1 MAGFSLTVALAQIA
15 PVWLDRAATL
25 AKVNSYVEQAA
36 RQGCGLVAFGE
47 ALVPGYPFWLELTDG
62 ARFNSPLQK
71 TIFAEYASQAVQPE
85 SGHLD
90 EICATAARNRIAVY
104 LGCVERAAD
113 RGAHSLLLFARVY
126 RSGRADSLD
135 SSQTDANLRREA
147 RLGRW

>member
-90 EICATAARNRIAVY
+90 EICATAARNRITVY

-113 RGAHSLLLFARVY
+113 RCAHSLYCSLAFIDPEG
-126 RSGRADSLD
+126 RSRHQFG
-135 SSQTDANLRREA
+135 
-147 RLGRW
+147 